1 MSLENILSPKSTDMP
16 AIQMS
21 SRKRR
26 IITCA
31 AEASNVALADA
42 QQSRLQSGERVNVQR
57 APALAGARGGAAQV
71 TETEDDEEDE
81 GDEEEAVAA
90 EAAVAEPPAAEAAAA
105 EAAAAEEDAEQDM
118 SAEAIDMLAEEFGY
132 EQRIARADLR
142 KEIILFTQ
150 QQEVW
155 N

>member
-1 MSLENILSPKSTDMP
+1 MKQIRAANRATAAEEAIDMAAEEKFGYEPEVDAGRGEGLSLGDILSPKSADMS
-16 AIQMS
+16 AIKMS
-21 SRKRR
+21 S
-26 IITCA
+26 
-31 AEASNVALADA
+31 
-42 QQSRLQSGERVNVQR
+42 
-57 APALAGARGGAAQV
+57 
-71 TETEDDEEDE
+71 
-81 GDEEEAVAA
+81 EAV
-90 EAAVAEPPAAEAAAA
+90 AA
-105 EAAAAEEDAEQDM
+105 EAAAAEEDAERDM